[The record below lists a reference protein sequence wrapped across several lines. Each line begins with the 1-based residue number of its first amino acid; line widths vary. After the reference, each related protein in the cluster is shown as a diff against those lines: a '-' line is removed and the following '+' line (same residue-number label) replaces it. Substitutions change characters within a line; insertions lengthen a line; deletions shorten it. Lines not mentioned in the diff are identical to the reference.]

1 VRSAMR
7 FAGVVLVV
15 LASLVP
21 AVSAAAAEGGSSGRG
36 GTQNAVVR
44 ADVITEV
51 TPLGWRVVAVAIE
64 YRDRIDVGSADIPTS
79 AFTVAATIDDMTA
92 NRTVVDVYTN
102 NARELDRR
110 GPRGAP
116 GRYLIIEL
124 SPDDPNASALVFSGG
139 INNPIPLVGA
149 YSVTQNA
156 DVVDD
161 QGRVRL
167 PALPFAI
174 SNQGVINPIVD
185 DFLSLSYTDSA
196 GTRLN
201 FRLFQPQARPAR
213 RRDGFPLV
221 VFLHGGGERGANN
234 ITQITANQGAVAFAK
249 PERQASDPS
258 YVLAPQVPVG
268 SSWTT
273 PAIQAALLE
282 LIDQV
287 ASSFP
292 IDEDRLYLT
301 GLSLGGIG
309 GFDILPKYPDR
320 FAGALLIAAT
330 GDPSRMP
337 LMRDVPVWATHSID
351 DPVVNYTTGT
361 LALMNALDAAGA
373 LVTRGQ
379 WPGNLPEREAEA
391 EALRLWAQAEANGSH
406 TLFTTYSAGTTP
418 VSAHWSW
425 VPTYLNDVMI
435 DWLYSQDLQARAG
448 GIGALRRP
456 AARWRGLLAEDTRGV
471 ATAGR

>member
-1 VRSAMR
+1 MRSTKR
-7 FAGVVLVV
+7 FAGVVLVMV
-15 LASLVP
+15 AILMP
-21 AVSAAAAEGGSSGRG
+21 AGSAAAGGGGSSHRG
-36 GTQNAVVR
+36 GAQNAVVR

-51 TPLGWRVVAVAIE
+51 TPLGWRVVAVAVE
-64 YRDRIDVGSADIPTS
+64 YRDRIDLGRDDIPAS
-79 AFTVAATIDDMTA
+79 AFTVAATVNNVTA
-92 NRTVVDVYTN
+92 NRTVVDVYAN
-102 NARELDRR
+102 DAPELDRR
-110 GPRGAP
+110 GPRGTR

-124 SPDDPNASALVFSGG
+124 DPDDPNAGALVFSGG
-139 INNPIPLVGA
+139 INSPIPLVGA
-149 YSVTQNA
+149 YAVTQNA

-161 QGRVRL
+161 RGRVRL
-167 PALPFAI
+167 RRLPFAI
-174 SNQGVINPIVD
+174 TNQGVINPIVD

-201 FRLFQPQARPAR
+201 FRLFQPQGRPER

-221 VFLHGGGERGANN
+221 VFLHGGGERGPNN

-249 PERQASDPS
+249 PERQATDPS

-282 LIDQV
+282 LVDQV
-287 ASSFP
+287 AASFP
-292 IDEDRLYLT
+292 IDEDRLLLT

-309 GFDILPKYPDR
+309 SFDILPKHPDL

-337 LMRDVPVWATHSID
+337 LMSDVPVWATHSID

-373 LVTRGQ
+373 TVTRGQ
-379 WPGNLPEREAEA
+379 WAGNLPEPAAEA
-391 EALRLWAQAEANGSH
+391 EALRLWRQAEANDSH
-406 TLFTTYSAGTTP
+406 VLFTTYTAGTTP

-435 DWLYSQDLQARAG
+435 DWLYSQDLQNRPTATAAFARSPASWHGLAG
-448 GIGALRRP
+448 A
-456 AARWRGLLAEDTRGV
+456 

>member
-1 VRSAMR
+1 VRSLLR
-7 FAGVVLVV
+7 LAGLV
-15 LASLVP
+15 LALAVTLVP
-21 AVSAAAAEGGSSGRG
+21 ASSAAA
-36 GTQNAVVR
+36 QNAVVR

-51 TPLGWRVVAVAIE
+51 QPLGWRVVAVAIE
-64 YRDRIDVGSADIPTS
+64 YRHPINVGSADIPTS
-79 AFTVAATIDDMTA
+79 TFAVTATGPPNDPAGNPVTR

-102 NARELDRR
+102 NAPELDRR
-110 GPRGAP
+110 GPRGTP

-124 SPDDPNASALVFSGG
+124 NPNDVGASALVFTGMPG
-139 INNPIPLVGA
+139 RNQPVPLVGA
-149 YSVTQNA
+149 YAVTQTA

-161 QGRVRL
+161 RGRQRL
-167 PALPFAI
+167 RRTPFAI
-174 SNQGVINPIVD
+174 TNQGVINPIVD
-185 DFLSLSYTDSA
+185 EFASLSFTDSA
-196 GTRLN
+196 GTSLN
-201 FRLFQPQARPAR
+201 FRLFAPQGRPQR
-213 RRDGFPLV
+213 RSEGFPLV
-221 VFLHGGGERGANN
+221 TFLHGGGERGANN

-258 YVLAPQVPVG
+258 YVLAAQVPEG
-268 SSWTT
+268 SAWIT
-273 PAIQAALLE
+273 PAVQNALIE
-282 LIDQV
+282 LIDRLV
-287 ASSFP
+287 ASYP

-309 GFDILPKYPDR
+309 SFDILTRYPDK
-320 FAGALLIAAT
+320 FAGALIIAAT

-351 DPVVNYTTGT
+351 DPTVSYTTGT

-379 WPGNLPEREAEA
+379 WAGNLPERAAEA

-406 TLFTTYSAGTTP
+406 ALFTTYTAGTTP

-435 DWLYSQDLQARAG
+435 DWLFTQDLQDRPSGAN
-448 GIGALRRP
+448 ALRYS
-456 AARWRGLLAEDTRGV
+456 AAGWQALTV
-471 ATAGR
+471 ATAGGTTTAGR

>member
-1 VRSAMR
+1 M
-7 FAGVVLVV
+7 
-15 LASLVP
+15 
-21 AVSAAAAEGGSSGRG
+21 
-36 GTQNAVVR
+36 
-44 ADVITEV
+44 
-51 TPLGWRVVAVAIE
+51 
-64 YRDRIDVGSADIPTS
+64 
-79 AFTVAATIDDMTA
+79 
-92 NRTVVDVYTN
+92 
-102 NARELDRR
+102 
-110 GPRGAP
+110 
-116 GRYLIIEL
+116 
-124 SPDDPNASALVFSGG
+124 ALVFSGG

-156 DVVDD
+156 NVVDD
-161 QGRVRL
+161 RGRVRL
-167 PALPFAI
+167 RPMPFAI
-174 SNQGVINPIVD
+174 TNQGVINPIVD
-185 DFLSLSYTDSA
+185 DFLSASYTDSA

-213 RRDGFPLV
+213 RGAGFPLV

-258 YVLAPQVPVG
+258 YVLAAQVPVG
-268 SSWTT
+268 SAWTT

-282 LIDQV
+282 LIDRIV
-287 ASSFP
+287 SSFP

-309 GFDILPKYPDR
+309 GFDILSRHPDL

-379 WPGNLPEREAEA
+379 WAGNLPERAAEA
-391 EALRLWAQAEANGSH
+391 EALRLWAQADANGSH
-406 TLFTTYSAGTTP
+406 VLFTTYSAGTTP

-435 DWLYSQDLQARAG
+435 DWLYSQDLQDRPSATA
-448 GIGALRRP
+448 ALSRLS
-456 AARWRGLLAEDTRGV
+456 AASWHGLLAEDTGGI
-471 ATAGR
+471 ATAKR